1 MRSLTP
7 ILLIALAFGCASR
20 TDSKVAEDAFLRPY
34 VGQLKKTTPPA
45 DLDKIKTMAESE
57 LILLLHGYGTGIRNQ
72 WLHGNRDPQL
82 LRFFHDKGIDDP
94 EAASMVIIQALW
106 YDLNISLSP
115 GERAS
120 VDKKR
125 ASVARKRANY
135 ERLESECEALL
146 KRVKDEFERCYERN
160 GPPSKNP
167 VNREPFFQLLV
178 GKTGHVREIV
188 FFEGASADLKECLE
202 KIIMQFTF
210 SAFTDDEQVTLYIL
224 EFPRCRIAE
233 RDTLHSSISSPNFPA
248 GGNASFA
255 GPLAIGHARPGVP
268 HLYER

>member
-1 MRSLTP
+1 MRCLTP
-7 ILLIALAFGCASR
+7 ILLIALAFGCATR
-20 TDSKVAEDAFLRPY
+20 TDSKVAEDVFLRPY
-34 VGQLKKTTPPA
+34 VEQLKKTTPPA

-82 LRFFHDKGIDDP
+82 IRFFHDKGMDDP
-94 EAASMVIIQALW
+94 EAASMVIIHALW
-106 YDLNISLSP
+106 YDLNSSLSP

-120 VDKKR
+120 VEKKR

-146 KRVKDEFERCYERN
+146 KRVKDELDRCYERY
-160 GPPSKNP
+160 GLPSKNP
-167 VNREPFFQLLV
+167 VDREPFFNLIV
-178 GKTGHVREIV
+178 GKTGQVRQIV

-202 KIIMQFTF
+202 RIVMQFTF

-233 RDTLHSSISSPNFPA
+233 RDTLHSSIPSPNHSA
-248 GGNASFA
+248 GGNAGFA
-255 GPLAIGHARPGVP
+255 VPLAIGHPQPGVP
-268 HLYER
+268 PPGC